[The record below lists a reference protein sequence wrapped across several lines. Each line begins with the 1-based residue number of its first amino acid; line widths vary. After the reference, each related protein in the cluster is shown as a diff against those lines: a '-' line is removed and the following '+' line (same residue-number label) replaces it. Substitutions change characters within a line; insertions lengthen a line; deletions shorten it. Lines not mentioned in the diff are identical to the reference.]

1 MWAPVTPV
9 IAITFFER
17 RYNNH
22 PQLLQYAHRVLEQHP
37 VELTF
42 FFVPQVVQALRYDD
56 LGGFQHD
63 PFADCPDSLTRIR
76 RPVYIRDR
84 EDLPAVLPPDHLE
97 HEGELLPR

>member
-1 MWAPVTPV
+1 MSRLNRNGTDVDRCPQYLLLWAPVTPV

-37 VELTF
+37 VDLTF

-56 LGGFQHD
+56 LGMVL
-63 PFADCPDSLTRIR
+63 DS
-76 RPVYIRDR
+76 
-84 EDLPAVLPPDHLE
+84 
-97 HEGELLPR
+97 